1 MKIFIVDDNENVIR
15 ILEQII
21 MDKELG
27 EVIGT
32 AEDGIVAS
40 GEIDNLNP
48 DIVLVDL
55 LMPGLDGINLV
66 EKLKK
71 IRPNIHFI
79 MISQVTSK
87 DMVSKAYDVG
97 IEYFINKPIDA
108 IEVQAIIRKVI
119 EKIEMNEKLR
129 QIESLF
135 SGGANKGPRKTKDNV
150 TEVKRVMQ
158 RVGILGETGSQDIIN
173 VVKYLMDINKNMS
186 DLTVQEVCSN
196 FTQHPKT
203 MEQRIRRTAAT
214 GLINL
219 ASLGVEDYMNEIFTE
234 YSNSLYSFEQV
245 KVEMDYIRDE
255 GDNRGAVNIKK
266 FIDGLLYYGE
276 LNWH

>member
-66 EKLKK
+66 KELKK

-276 LNWH
+276 LN

>member
-1 MKIFIVDDNENVIR
+1 MKIFIVDDNKNIIR

-21 MDKELG
+21 LDKELG

-32 AEDGIVAS
+32 AEDGLVAS

-71 IRPNIHFI
+71 LRSNIQFI

-87 DMVSKAYDVG
+87 DMVSKAYDAG

-108 IEVQAIIRKVI
+108 IEVQVVIKKVI
-119 EKIEMNEKLR
+119 EKIQMNEKLR

-135 SGGANKGPRKTKDNV
+135 NGGVNNAPRKTKYNL
-150 TEVKRVMQ
+150 TEIKRVMQ
-158 RVGILGETGSQDIIN
+158 RIGILGETGSQDIID
-173 VVKYLMDINKNMS
+173 VIKYLMDTEQSMS

-196 FTQHPKT
+196 FSQHPKT

-214 GLINL
+214 GLVNL

-245 KVEMDYIRDE
+245 KAEMDYIRDE
-255 GDNRGAVNIKK
+255 GDNRGTVNIKK

-276 LNWH
+276 LN